1 MKNKKYKYLI
11 LTVSIFLIVGLSSI
25 LLINN
30 SMKDNNSLI
39 AEEESSS
46 FIENDYEGNLIIESD
61 NNNVVTTEEE
71 EEGIIRILPEKDGE
85 SVVLLP
91 NPNTD
96 TQVILKK
103 L

>member
-25 LLINN
+25 LLSNN

-39 AEEESSS
+39 VQEESSS

-61 NNNVVTTEEE
+61 NNVVTTEEE
-71 EEGIIRILPEKDGE
+71 EGIIRTLPEENGE
-85 SVVLLP
+85 SAVLLP